1 MVSFFV
7 RLAKEA
13 GLSASR
19 TNLTNTYPKIDTA
32 GLPPTAKARYIPDVI
47 ISDFPNMGTHMV
59 LDVSIAHPC
68 GDGNQPWVCQTAA
81 DARHASKHQRLRGH
95 LQHAEEQ
102 FGQGNP
108 DGLVFMPA
116 VFETYGTPTKETL
129 KLIHDL
135 CDLHSHLHLH
145 DAADRCAA
153 RHYWVRQASNALQC
167 ANARQLHHLAADC
180 PGAKDGMRHP

>member
-1 MVSFFV
+1 
-7 RLAKEA
+7 
-13 GLSASR
+13 
-19 TNLTNTYPKIDTA
+19 
-32 GLPPTAKARYIPDVI
+32 
-47 ISDFPNMGTHMV
+47 
-59 LDVSIAHPC
+59 
-68 GDGNQPWVCQTAA
+68 
-81 DARHASKHQRLRGH
+81 

-116 VFETYGTPTKETL
+116 IFETCGTPTKETL

-135 CDLHSHLHLH
+135 CDLHSHLHHLH

-167 ANARQLHHLAADC
+167 AYARQLRHLAADC
-180 PGAKDGMRHP
+180 PGAKDGMRQP